1 MTDATLDDLTLTVS
15 RLIPAPRERV
25 FDAWLDPQMMAR
37 FLMGM
42 PGTTVPRVETD
53 PREGGAFLIVM
64 RTDKD
69 IPHKGVYRE
78 IRRPERLEFTWES
91 PHSIDGSV
99 VTLTFA
105 EAEGGTLVDL
115 TQVRFFDEARR
126 DGHRAGWSYILDRL
140 AEAV

>member
-1 MTDATLDDLTLTVS
+1 MTEMTLDDLTLTVS

-25 FDAWLDPQMMAR
+25 FDAWLDPKMMAR
-37 FLMGM
+37 FMTGM

-53 PREGGAFLIVM
+53 PRVGGRFLVVM
-64 RTDKD
+64 RDDKD
-69 IPHKGVYRE
+69 IPHEGVYRE
-78 IRRPERLEFTWES
+78 IARPERLAFTWES
-91 PHSIDGSV
+91 PHSVEGST
-99 VTLTFA
+99 VTLAFA
-105 EAEGGTLVDL
+105 EAEGGTLVTL